1 MKYDH
6 EFSGLGGRTL
16 VLAKR
21 ADLDGQALAFRQKGR
36 ILIRDILEDA
46 FAKRLHRRLA
56 NWSEWAL
63 VTRIN
68 GEHRSFDANGMD
80 SVPPDK
86 RAAFDE
92 LVAVEARQGFQYLY
106 ERYPLYDHA
115 RMGVLKDDVLGEAVS
130 LVRSPEFLGLG
141 RRLTGNDSITFA
153 DAQLT
158 RYRRGHFLTLHD
170 DTASGMNRIAA
181 FVINLTPDWAA
192 DFGGQL
198 QFVDKSGAVEEV
210 FVPGFN
216 TLSMFAVPHPHAVS
230 VVAPFVATHRYAITG
245 WLRTGA
251 EPPVP

>member
-1 MKYDH
+1 MQA
-6 EFSGLGGRTL
+6 
-16 VLAKR
+16 LAKR
-21 ADLDGQALAFRQKGR
+21 GDLDALALAFSQKGR
-36 ILIRDILEDA
+36 LLVREILEDS
-46 FAKRLHRRLA
+46 FAQRLHRRMA
-56 NWSEWAL
+56 TWPEWAL
-63 VTRIN
+63 VTRIS

-80 SVPPDK
+80 SVPHDK

-115 RMGVLKDDVLGEAVS
+115 RMGVLKDAVLGEAVD
-130 LVRSPEFLGLG
+130 LVRSPEFLALG
-141 RRLTGNDSITFA
+141 RKLTGNEAITFA

-170 DTASGMNRIAA
+170 DTADGMNRVAA
-181 FVINLTPDWAA
+181 FVINLTPAWAA

-216 TLSMFAVPHPHAVS
+216 TLSLFAVPHPHAVS
-230 VVAPFVATHRYAITG
+230 AVAPFVATHRYAITG
-245 WLRTGA
+245 WLRTGV

>member
-1 MKYDH
+1 M
-6 EFSGLGGRTL
+6 
-16 VLAKR
+16 LAKR
-21 ADLDGQALAFRQKGR
+21 ADFDELALAFSQKGR
-36 ILIRDILEDA
+36 VLIRDFLEEGLA
-46 FAKRLHRRLA
+46 ERLHRRMA
-56 NWSEWAL
+56 TWPEWAL

-68 GEHRSFDANGMD
+68 GEHRSFDAGGMD
-80 SVPPDK
+80 AVPADK

-115 RMGVLKDDVLGEAVS
+115 RMGRLQDAVLGEAVS
-130 LVRSPEFLGLG
+130 LVRSPEFLALG
-141 RRLTGNDSITFA
+141 CRLTGNDAITFA

-170 DTASGMNRIAA
+170 DTASGMNRVAA
-181 FVINLTPDWAA
+181 FVINLTPAWAA

-198 QFVDKSGAVEEV
+198 QFVDQGGAVEEV

-216 TLSMFAVPHPHAVS
+216 TLSLFAVPRPHAVS
-230 VVAPFVATHRYAITG
+230 AVAPFVATHRYAITG